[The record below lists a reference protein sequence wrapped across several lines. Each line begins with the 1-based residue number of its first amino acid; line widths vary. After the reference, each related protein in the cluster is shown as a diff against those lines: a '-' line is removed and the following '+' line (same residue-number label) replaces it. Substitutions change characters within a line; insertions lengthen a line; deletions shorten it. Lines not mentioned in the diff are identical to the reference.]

1 MRGSYDLD
9 TLLDFYLDHLRVE
22 KGARPN
28 TIEAYGRDLRR
39 YLDTLEKHGI
49 SAPAKLS
56 EEILELHMVTLSKHR
71 YKAGTR
77 SRALSAIRQFH
88 VFLHR
93 EGFVSQVPV
102 TADLTPKVRRPMP
115 YALSISQVES
125 LIEAPD
131 RESPTGI
138 RDISM
143 LEMAYGA
150 GLRIS
155 ELCDLTFDEIMDKER
170 LLLVRGKGD
179 KQRLVPYGKPAANA
193 LAEYLQNARPS
204 LSRGRA
210 IANVY
215 LNRNGARLSRV
226 GFFKKLKA
234 YAQQAGIQHPVSPHS
249 LRHSFA
255 THLLAGGADLR
266 YVQELLGHADIS
278 TTQIYTA
285 IDTSYL
291 IEVHKTFHPRS

>member
-1 MRGSYDLD
+1 MKYKLD
-9 TLLDFYLDHLRVE
+9 TLVDFYLDHLRVD

-28 TIEAYGRDLRR
+28 TIEAYARDLRR
-39 YLDTLEKHGI
+39 YLDTLENHGI
-49 SAPAKLS
+49 LAPAGLS
-56 EEILELHMVTLSKHR
+56 EELLELHMVTLSKLR

-77 SRALSAIRQFH
+77 ARALSAIRQFH
-88 VFLHR
+88 TFLHR
-93 EGFVSQVPV
+93 EGFATQVPE
-102 TADLTPKVRRPMP
+102 TADLTPRVRRPMP
-115 YALSISQVES
+115 YALTIAQIER

-131 RESPTGI
+131 QDSPTGI
-138 RDISM
+138 RDRAM

-155 ELCDLTFDEIMDKER
+155 ELCNLTFGEILDNER
-170 LLLVRGKGD
+170 LLLIRGKGD
-179 KQRLVPYGKPAANA
+179 KQRLVPYGKPAAHA
-193 LAEYLQNARPS
+193 LGEYLSNARP
-204 LSRGRA
+204 LLAKGRT
-210 IANVY
+210 IAHVY
-215 LNRNGARLSRV
+215 LNKNGGRLSRV

-234 YAQQAGIQHPVSPHS
+234 YARQAGIQHVVSPHS

-278 TTQIYTA
+278 TTQIYTN